1 MERLGVSYNYMCF
14 TCEYHT
20 NNNHNMLRH
29 IRRHLGEKPFQCEFC
44 DYKSSAP
51 SDLQTHKRI
60 RHSSST
66 VVYIVSF
73 RWISEVIL
81 CVYCCKLL
89 TKNAEILLHHCK
101 TCFAMERL
109 GVSYNYMCFTCEYHT
124 NNNHNMLRH
133 VRKHLGEKPYK
144 CSQCDYSSSGVT
156 NLKTHE
162 KIRHGKRML
171 ISDNISGSFIRCVHC
186 HACLSQD
193 SRVLKRHCK
202 TCSYVSRLDS
212 TYTYVCFSCNYH
224 TKYSGHVTTHIR
236 KHTGEKPYRC
246 SICTRSFSDQSNLKK
261 HILIRHDGQTEN
273 NSLDLFYKTKLICQH
288 CRKHLLRRTDILL
301 DHSLICER
309 SDRPDFKRLYMC
321 YSCKYSTS
329 QRSHMKRHI
338 CAHIGDKPFRC
349 QLCNKGYVEQSSL
362 NRHKILHADTLLG
375 EYTLDPFCCHCR
387 KQLTTKARDIL
398 DHCKQCEA
406 VVRTDKSFLYVC
418 FACDHH
424 TYHRSHMSIHVRKHT
439 GEKPYKCE
447 FCPLNFGQRTSLIM
461 HTRKHTKE
469 KPYVCKFCTYKSSS
483 LFACRRHMQHRH
495 VEQYG
500 EFDFRDHFG

>member
-1 MERLGVSYNYMCF
+1 MSKYYTKGRKKMF
-14 TCEYHT
+14 
-20 NNNHNMLRH
+20 
-29 IRRHLGEKPFQCEFC
+29 
-44 DYKSSAP
+44 SAF
-51 SDLQTHKRI
+51 
-60 RHSSST
+60 
-66 VVYIVSF
+66 IV
-73 RWISEVIL
+73 RTIL
-81 CVYCCKLL
+81 
-89 TKNAEILLHHCK
+89 
-101 TCFAMERL
+101 
-109 GVSYNYMCFTCEYHT
+109 
-124 NNNHNMLRH
+124 
-133 VRKHLGEKPYK
+133 
-144 CSQCDYSSSGVT
+144 
-156 NLKTHE
+156 
-162 KIRHGKRML
+162 
-171 ISDNISGSFIRCVHC
+171 
-186 HACLSQD
+186 
-193 SRVLKRHCK
+193 
-202 TCSYVSRLDS
+202 
-212 TYTYVCFSCNYH
+212 
-224 TKYSGHVTTHIR
+224 
-236 KHTGEKPYRC
+236 
-246 SICTRSFSDQSNLKK
+246 
-261 HILIRHDGQTEN
+261 
-273 NSLDLFYKTKLICQH
+273 KLICQH
-288 CRKHLLRRTDILL
+288 CRKHLLRRTDVLL

-338 CAHIGDKPFRC
+338 CAHIGDKPFR
-349 QLCNKGYVEQSSL
+349 
-362 NRHKILHADTLLG
+362 
-375 EYTLDPFCCHCR
+375 YTLDPFCCHCR